1 MRFNFGVRAS
11 ASGWALSSEL
21 SRPGTGDGMKGVG
34 EFDMERDME
43 RGKYESTKVRKCGKY
58 EMDDGDWV
66 SRLGDDD
73 WVSLNVRFVKGALY
87 RLR

>member
-43 RGKYESTKVRKCGKY
+43 RGKYESTESMKRMTEIGLV
-58 EMDDGDWV
+58 DWV
-66 SRLGDDD
+66 TMIG
-73 WVSLNVRFVKGALY
+73 
-87 RLR
+87 